1 MENTGQVALAVLPP
15 APEVPPFHF
24 NFSLFPL
31 NLLQERKPP
40 AGTCHTT
47 PSREEKKDVDRFPS
61 SQDKGL
67 GVRGKN
73 DFFLHSVVPW
83 HGSDSWLSN

>member
-31 NLLQERKPP
+31 NLLQERKPQ

-47 PSREEKKDVDRFPS
+47 PSREEKKDMDRFPS
-61 SQDKGL
+61 FQDKGVCGGRMISPFTPWCPGM
-67 GVRGKN
+67 GVIPG
-73 DFFLHSVVPW
+73 
-83 HGSDSWLSN
+83 